1 MSTGG
6 DAADQMVRDGIEIVE
21 SSVKLSALGAKNL
34 AAIAIALAKENPKLR
49 GKTNLD
55 RLLKDGKELQVFP
68 LKISD
73 LKEFNQQAK
82 QYGILFCAVKEKQ
95 GEGELVD
102 ILVRAEDV
110 SKLNRVFERMGYA
123 IPKEKKFERKKDQTR
138 NRSASALP
146 IQRAGAEKTNQRVTS
161 MDKPS
166 VRLAICNFKAKAIEI
181 GKQRALEKA
190 QKEREKER

>member
-34 AAIAIALAKENPKLR
+34 AAIAIALAKDNPKLR

-73 LKEFNQQAK
+73 LREFNQQAK
-82 QYGILFCAVKEKQ
+82 QYGILFTAIKEKN

-110 SKLNRVFERMGYA
+110 SKLNRVFERMSFNASHYTQEELTNKGHNFELEESGSTVLCLDYKHNGIGSNSCGPELMEKYRLTDETIDFSIRL
-123 IPKEKKFERKKDQTR
+123 IPESK
-138 NRSASALP
+138 
-146 IQRAGAEKTNQRVTS
+146 
-161 MDKPS
+161 
-166 VRLAICNFKAKAIEI
+166 
-181 GKQRALEKA
+181 
-190 QKEREKER
+190 

>member
-68 LKISD
+68 LKMSD

-82 QYGILFCAVKEKQ
+82 QYRILFT
-95 GEGELVD
+95 
-102 ILVRAEDV
+102 
-110 SKLNRVFERMGYA
+110 A
-123 IPKEKKFERKKDQTR
+123 IKEKKGGLNHGKSVSECG
-138 NRSASALP
+138 RSY
-146 IQRAGAEKTNQRVTS
+146 R
-161 MDKPS
+161 S
-166 VRLAICNFKAKAIEI
+166 V
-181 GKQRALEKA
+181 
-190 QKEREKER
+190 

>member
-34 AAIAIALAKENPKLR
+34 AAIAIALAKDNPKLR

-73 LKEFNQQAK
+73 LREFNQQAK
-82 QYGILFCAVKEKQ
+82 QYGILFTAIKEKN

-110 SKLNRVFERMGYA
+110 SKLNRVFERMGTRPA
-123 IPKEKKFERKKDQTR
+123 IGPSAPLRFSGLVQKKQIRGLLRWINPLYGSPFAI
-138 NRSASALP
+138 S
-146 IQRAGAEKTNQRVTS
+146 GH
-161 MDKPS
+161 KPS
-166 VRLAICNFKAKAIEI
+166 KSVSGPHWKRRRKNKIRRDEA
-181 GKQRALEKA
+181 
-190 QKEREKER
+190 

>member
-68 LKISD
+68 LKMSD

-82 QYGILFCAVKEKQ
+82 QYGILFTAIKEKN

-123 IPKEKKFERKKDQTR
+123 IPKEVKFERKKDQTR
-138 NRSASALP
+138 YRSASASP
-146 IQRAGAEKTNQRVTS
+146 IQRVGSEKTNQRVTTT
-161 MDKPS
+161 DKSS
-166 VRLAICNFKAKAIEI
+166 VRLAICKFRAEALEIAK
-181 GKQRALEKA
+181 QNALEKA
-190 QKEREKER
+190 RTDQSKER